1 MLRTEKKCPHCGVWT
16 TWEKQ
21 ATDHCLHCNEL
32 LDQIALKEKVERE
45 EKERVFQE
53 NDFLRIKETDGLGM
67 RIVRKTAWV
76 FHVIFAAITWA
87 FLWFVTTFSG

>member
-1 MLRTEKKCPHCGVWT
+1 MKIEKKCPNCGAWT
-16 TWEKQ
+16 IWEKQ
-21 ATDHCLHCNEL
+21 PTDRCTACNEL
-32 LDQIALKEKVERE
+32 LDPISLSEKMERE
-45 EKERVFQE
+45 QSELLYQE

-87 FLWFVTTFSG
+87 FLWMVTTFSG